1 MADSKMGNT
10 FQDGMMKSP
19 LNVPSQKGEKGPNVN
34 NIPVAKP
41 DDPLGFIPSGGSK
54 GK

>member
-1 MADSKMGNT
+1 MPEKMGNT
-10 FQDGMMKSP
+10 FDKTMLKSP
-19 LNVPSQKGEKGPNVN
+19 LNVPAPSGEKGPSVN

-41 DDPLGFIPSGGSK
+41 DDPLNFIPGGGSK

>member
-1 MADSKMGNT
+1 MADSMGNT
-10 FQDGMMKSP
+10 FDKTMLKSP
-19 LNVPSQKGEKGPNVN
+19 LNVPAPSGEKGPSVN

-41 DDPLGFIPSGGSK
+41 GDPLGFIPSGGSK